1 MMRFAKCAAA
11 VPHLQPLRRVIATLE
26 EWLHTCDALIGST
39 DGGKPLGE
47 DIPIEFAKDAWPPK

>member
-11 VPHLQPLRRVIATLE
+11 VPHLQPLSRVIATLE

-47 DIPIEFAKDAWPPK
+47 DIPIEFAKDTWPPK